1 MSCAKPVNRRGERG
15 ITACLVGGCC
25 NPLRTPRA
33 ALNSDNNLPRMANS
47 IINKCGSKNNKI
59 ISFQNDLGIYNLI
72 FLPCSTQAPSNVT
85 TFE

>member
-1 MSCAKPVNRRGERG
+1 MSCANPVNRLGERG

-47 IINKCGSKNNKI
+47 IINRCGSKNNE
-59 ISFQNDLGIYNLI
+59 QLV
-72 FLPCSTQAPSNVT
+72 STNM
-85 TFE
+85 